1 MSKNERGNLRNGNVI
16 GFEIR
21 IVALLRRNKTELFS
35 MQIFRKA
42 IFKTAIW
49 GFTRKAFQG
58 NNNFKTISS
67 IIQWCRI
74 QRQRQRQRHGGIF
87 TGLRDTKN
95 YILTDQ
101 TRVSSSLSLTFPKRK
116 SIKAMT
122 AWKNGRGRR
131 LMKCRTCPQNV
142 HALVNSKLP
151 HNLKSTSIF
160 CTF

>member
-1 MSKNERGNLRNGNVI
+1 MKEEILGMEMWLDLKYASLHFWGETKPNCSQCKFSGKPFSKLQ
-16 GFEIR
+16 FEDF
-21 IVALLRRNKTELFS
+21 A
-35 MQIFRKA
+35 
-42 IFKTAIW
+42 
-49 GFTRKAFQG
+49 FTKKAFQG